1 MLKIKK
7 SAIFILIASFLLARL
22 GGWEIPHLMFYMVLG
37 VIIVSFLW
45 SGRITK
51 KVSAY
56 QRIDQRDY
64 YVDEKLEVNSY
75 IDNDSLLPIPHI
87 EIIDRTEELISGEMA
102 KPTITSL
109 FPTEREIIHK
119 AITAKYR
126 GLYDLGPIDI
136 ATSDALGII
145 TRKRRIFSDTSIKVY
160 PRIHKIEK
168 INLKSMQSYGTL
180 TTKQKAFE
188 DNSIVSD
195 IRKYSPGDSIK
206 RIHWKVSAKK
216 GDLLIK
222 NYEMTGSAATYVFLD
237 FKKNCYKGENIRN
250 LEEKAVE
257 VASSTIFYLLNNSV
271 SIEMY
276 INSASAY
283 YTKGRDIKELVS
295 FMDIFCEIKT
305 DGNKTMKDVL
315 EKRIRLISKGS
326 TVIVI
331 TGDINE
337 EEAIIYGSIKNMG
350 YDIILIY
357 VGDFEIKDEIKNTIS
372 SYNVKINVI
381 NSHSDIKGVLES
393 I

>member
-7 SAIFILIASFLLARL
+7 SAFFILIASFLLARL

-56 QRIDQRDY
+56 QRIEQRDY
-64 YVDEKLEVNSY
+64 YVDEKFEVDSY

-87 EIIDRTEELISGEMA
+87 EIIDRTEELVSGEMA

-109 FPTEREIIHK
+109 FPMEREIIHK
-119 AITAKYR
+119 DITAKYR
-126 GLYDLGPIDI
+126 GLYNLGPIDI
-136 ATSDALGII
+136 EISDALGIL
-145 TRKRRIFSDTSIKVY
+145 TRKRRIYSDTYFKVY
-160 PRIHKIEK
+160 PRIHNIEK

-180 TTKQKAFE
+180 TTKQKTFE
-188 DNSIVSD
+188 DNTIVSD

-222 NYEMTGSAATYVFLD
+222 NYEMTGSAATYIFLD
-237 FKKNCYKGENIRN
+237 FKKNCYKGENIRD
-250 LEEKAVE
+250 LEEKAIE
-257 VASSTIFYLLNNSV
+257 AASSTISYLLNNSV

-283 YTKGRDIKELVS
+283 YTKGRDIKELVN
-295 FMDIFCEIKT
+295 FMDILCEIKT

-326 TVIVI
+326 SVIVI
-331 TGDINE
+331 TGAINE
-337 EEAIIYGSIKNMG
+337 EEAVIYGSIKNMG

-357 VGDFEIKDEIKNTIS
+357 VGDFQIKEEIKKTINN
-372 SYNVKINVI
+372 YNVKINVI

>member
-7 SAIFILIASFLLARL
+7 SAFFILIASFLLASF

-56 QRIDQRDY
+56 QRIEQRDY
-64 YVDEKLEVNSY
+64 YVDEKFEVDSY

-87 EIIDRTEELISGEMA
+87 EIIDRTEELVSGEMA

-109 FPTEREIIHK
+109 FPMEREIIHK
-119 AITAKYR
+119 DITAKYR
-126 GLYDLGPIDI
+126 GLYNLGPIDI
-136 ATSDALGII
+136 EISDALGIL
-145 TRKRRIFSDTSIKVY
+145 TRKRRIYSDTYFKVY
-160 PRIHKIEK
+160 PRIHNIEK

-180 TTKQKAFE
+180 TTKQKTFE
-188 DNSIVSD
+188 DNTIVSD

-222 NYEMTGSAATYVFLD
+222 NYEMTGSAATYIFLD
-237 FKKNCYKGENIRN
+237 FKKNCYKGENIRD
-250 LEEKAVE
+250 LEEKAIE
-257 VASSTIFYLLNNSV
+257 AASSTISYLLNNSV

-283 YTKGRDIKELVS
+283 YTKGRDIKELVN
-295 FMDIFCEIKT
+295 FMDILCEIKT

-326 TVIVI
+326 SVIVI
-331 TGDINE
+331 TGAINE
-337 EEAIIYGSIKNMG
+337 EEAVIYGSIKNMG

-357 VGDFEIKDEIKNTIS
+357 VGDFQIKEEIKKTINN
-372 SYNVKINVI
+372 YNVKINVI